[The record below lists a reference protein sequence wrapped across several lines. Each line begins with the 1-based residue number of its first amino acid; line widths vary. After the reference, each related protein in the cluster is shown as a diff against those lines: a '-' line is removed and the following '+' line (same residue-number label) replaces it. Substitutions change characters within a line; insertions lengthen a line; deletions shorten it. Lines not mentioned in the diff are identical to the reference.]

1 MSKINSYL
9 PKVLQDIIEFQ
20 IVNSDLDVEL
30 GLLENYIKGINT
42 ETIVQTASIYGIE
55 KWEKILGIIPDDT
68 DSLETRRFRINNILT
83 SKLPYTV
90 RWLQKKLSEITGST
104 TGWTLNI
111 NNNDYKI
118 TIILSGLD
126 TDLMLEVE
134 KQLRNAIPANIELE
148 IGGPS
153 IAGGNIK
160 VGIAMMYGT
169 KYKIPSGYGEGGSSI
184 PLGKN
189 IFNIN
194 STPFMIGSGT
204 KYSINNNTINISGA
218 WFITYKINVQKNT
231 DYYISAIRDII
242 KGNSSGNISIYDE
255 NVKEII
261 KGGGLGNFTFNT
273 GNHEKINILLY
284 CGHGSTSPGEV
295 NFTNIQLEKG
305 TKGTE
310 YEPFIGL

>member
-42 ETIVQTASIYGIE
+42 ETIVQTANIYGIE

-111 NNNDYKI
+111 SNNDYTI

-134 KQLRNAIPANIELE
+134 KQLRNAIPANMVLE
-148 IGGPS
+148 IGGPGIS
-153 IAGGNIK
+153 SSEIK

-169 KYKIPSGYGEGGSSI
+169 KY
-184 PLGKN
+184 L
-189 IFNIN
+189 
-194 STPFMIGSGT
+194 
-204 KYSINNNTINISGA
+204 
-218 WFITYKINVQKNT
+218 ITSNYNLP
-231 DYYISAIRDII
+231 
-242 KGNSSGNISIYDE
+242 E
-255 NVKEII
+255 
-261 KGGGLGNFTFNT
+261 
-273 GNHEKINILLY
+273 
-284 CGHGSTSPGEV
+284 EV
-295 NFTNIQLEKG
+295 
-305 TKGTE
+305 
-310 YEPFIGL
+310 